1 MAAGTPKAPSP
12 RCAPQPGS
20 VAMPGTFEP
29 AWWCRG
35 AHTQTIA
42 GALLRP
48 KPRLTLKRRRFETPD
63 GDFLDVDFLAGSKA
77 PLVLILHGLE
87 GSSKASYVQALL
99 AALQKRGAAGAAVNM
114 RMCSGEAN
122 RLKQTY
128 HSGKTEDLDFLI
140 CQLLKEF
147 PELEIY
153 LVGYS
158 IGGNIVL
165 KWLGENGL
173 EAQGKVRKAAVV
185 SVPYDLAQSVE
196 QMDRGFNREVYTR
209 TLLGR
214 LKKKVAVKQK
224 AFPDAIAYGRLKD
237 CKTFRAFDGLVTAPL
252 NGFQDADDYWT
263 KSSCKP
269 FLKHVKVPTLLIHA
283 EDDPFFPGP
292 LIPRDEVKK
301 SEFIK
306 TLFVPYGGHVGFIS
320 GPWPWQQ
327 QPWLER
333 SILDFF

>member
-1 MAAGTPKAPSP
+1 MPSP
-12 RCAPQPGS
+12 FG
-20 VAMPGTFEP
+20 VFEP
-29 AWWCRG
+29 SWWCRG

-48 KPRLTLKRRRFETPD
+48 KPGLPLKRRRFEIPD
-63 GDFLDVDFLAGSKA
+63 GDFLDVDFLAGASFNKNSKA

-99 AALQKRGAAGAAVNM
+99 AGLQKRGIAGAAMNM
-114 RMCSGEAN
+114 RMCSGEPN

-140 CQLLKEF
+140 RQCLKEF
-147 PELEIY
+147 PEREIY

-158 IGGNIVL
+158 IGGNIIL
-165 KWLGENGL
+165 KWLGENGP

-196 QMDRGFNREVYTR
+196 VMDRGFNREVYTR
-209 TLLGR
+209 MLLGR

-224 AFPDAIAYGRLKD
+224 AFPDALISGSLKN
-237 CKTFRAFDGLVTAPL
+237 CETFRAFDGLVTAPL
-252 NGFQDADDYWT
+252 NGFRDADDYWT

-269 FLKHVKVPTLLIHA
+269 FLRHVRVPTLLIHA
-283 EDDPFFPGP
+283 EDDPFFPGS
-292 LIPRDEVKK
+292 LIPRDEMKK
-301 SEFIK
+301 SGFLE
-306 TLFVPYGGHVGFIS
+306 TLFVPSGGHVGFIS
-320 GPWPWQQ
+320 GTWPWRQ

-333 SILDFF
+333 SILDFLFFEL